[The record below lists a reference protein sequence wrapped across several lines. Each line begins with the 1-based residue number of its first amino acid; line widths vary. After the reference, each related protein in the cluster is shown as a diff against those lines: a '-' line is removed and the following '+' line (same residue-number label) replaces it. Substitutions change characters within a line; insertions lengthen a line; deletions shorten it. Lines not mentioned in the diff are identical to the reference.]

1 MNSILR
7 YVVTPW
13 EICGMGVESF
23 AVLEQWVDRE
33 QITAGGAEPVIFKTR
48 EAAKAYATQ
57 KMKSWPYRAEVVSQ

>member
-1 MNSILR
+1 
-7 YVVTPW
+7 
-13 EICGMGVESF
+13 MGVESF